1 MTARLNLAQ
10 LCQRP
15 LQPQSTNTEMF
26 EKETSSLYGVVRTC
40 TCGSID
46 AETVRGTADQCDS
59 SESQLAN
66 IHSLKYKH

>member
-1 MTARLNLAQ
+1 MTARLYLAQ

-15 LQPQSTNTEMF
+15 LQPQSTNTEIF
-26 EKETSSLYGVVRTC
+26 KEETSSLYGVVRTC
-40 TCGSID
+40 TRGSID
-46 AETVRGTADQCDS
+46 AGTADQYDS